1 MQRKQQLEV
10 EELIK
15 TDTLQQL
22 YIMIQYAW
30 FGFG

>member
-22 YIMIQYAW
+22 YITIQYA
-30 FGFG
+30 